1 MTTYNV
7 RIERPAF
14 IAKDFVIES
23 STADDAVDIAT
34 MMFDDELDDADMYV
48 HVNETNY
55 NVCEC

>member
-23 STADDAVDIAT
+23 PTA
-34 MMFDDELDDADMYV
+34 DDADMYV